1 MHMHGYGH
9 FIPSLSMRSKIPLC
23 AFEDGFVKPR
33 IGNCR
38 FAEIPTSTADMTKGS
53 ETVFV
58 INLVQIKTQLKVH
71 LLTSQGTSVAEGQL
85 GGCRMW
91 RLEFFGM

>member
-1 MHMHGYGH
+1 MHGYGR

-23 AFEDGFVKPR
+23 TFEDGFVKPR

-38 FAEIPTSTADMTKGS
+38 YAEILTSTSDMTKLS
-53 ETVFV
+53 VTVFA
-58 INLVQIKTQLKVH
+58 ISLVQIKTKLKVH

-91 RLEFFGM
+91 RLEVFGM